1 MPKITIEK
9 ETFID
14 EHNNEVKVL
23 HEIKFQGSLVTFK
36 EQYGIKSLVS
46 KTSKQN
52 SIS

>member
-14 EHNNEVKVL
+14 EHNNEVKVW
-23 HEIKFQGSLVTFK
+23 HEIIFNGSLVKFK
-36 EQYGIKSLVS
+36 EQYGVKSLVS
-46 KTSKQN
+46 KTSKEN